1 MDKKRLLCTE
11 YQKETNIFEF
21 AEDILYPVGFKMHSG
36 IIVFQWKCYAILKLV
51 THSYHV
57 QG

>member
-21 AEDILYPVGFKMHSG
+21 AEDILYPVGFKMHFG
-36 IIVFQWKCYAILKLV
+36 IIVFLRKMICNIKTWYTFLSCA
-51 THSYHV
+51 
-57 QG
+57 G